1 MEPFGFFSVD
11 ALRAGWYLIWR
22 QLVRV
27 LPVGAGAVLIGIF
40 LMSRGLRRLG
50 GFLIGIGLIVAA
62 VWAAVLIP
70 RLTSQWSQAYYGF
83 PLTGGGS
90 LWWNVSWRTWVASF
104 VAAIVLTP
112 PQMVAASLKAAFPGS
127 ALGGLG
133 SLLSA
138 LLGLANIAVAL
149 LATGWAMS
157 RVALAQSG
165 NFFDTVPASMQDP
178 LGPTVSEPTLEPA
191 VITPVAAHPVAVRR
205 AGGRRGSRRG
215 GRAPRGGRADR
226 RAAAGGARRLAPLA
240 APPRRPP
247 WPPSAT
253 RESGSARSAASTRPS
268 SERSSAGTAASAAGE
283 NPGADAQLL
292 ESTVIRTGMTPSP
305 TAPRARA
312 AA

>member
-1 MEPFGFFSVD
+1 MEPFGFFSVE

-27 LPVGAGAVLIGIF
+27 LPVGAGSVLVGIF
-40 LMSRGLRRLG
+40 LMSRGLRGFG

-70 RLTSQWSQAYYGF
+70 RLTSQWSQSYYGF

-133 SLLSA
+133 ALLSA

-157 RVALAQSG
+157 RTALAQSG

-178 LGPTVSEPTLEPA
+178 LGPTVSEPTLEPS
-191 VITPVAAHPVAVRR
+191 VITPVAAQPVTVAAPVGAGAHAMAERLAMAEPIVAPQPASRVAVAEPMAAPQPAVRPAPVVAAVEGKR
-205 AGGRRGSRRG
+205 QCPKCSLYETELGKVIGWYCRICGWRESRR
-215 GRAPRGGRADR
+215 
-226 RAAAGGARRLAPLA
+226 
-240 APPRRPP
+240 
-247 WPPSAT
+247 
-253 RESGSARSAASTRPS
+253 
-268 SERSSAGTAASAAGE
+268 
-283 NPGADAQLL
+283 
-292 ESTVIRTGMTPSP
+292 
-305 TAPRARA
+305 
-312 AA
+312 

>member
-1 MEPFGFFSVD
+1 MEPFGFFSVE

-27 LPVGAGAVLIGIF
+27 LPVGAGSVLVGIF
-40 LMSRGLRRLG
+40 LMSHGLRPLG
-50 GFLIGIGLIVAA
+50 GFLVGIGLIVAA

-70 RLTSQWSQAYYGF
+70 RLTSQWSQSYYGF

-157 RVALAQSG
+157 RTALAQSG
-165 NFFDTVPASMQDP
+165 NFFDTVPASMKDP
-178 LGPTVSEPTLEPA
+178 LGPTVSEPTLEPP
-191 VITPVAAHPVAVRR
+191 VITPVAAPPVAVAAPVG
-205 AGGRRGSRRG
+205 AGAHSAMAAERLTMAEPIAAPQPAAGPAPVMAAVEGKRQCPKCSLYETELGKVIGWYCRICGWRESRR
-215 GRAPRGGRADR
+215 
-226 RAAAGGARRLAPLA
+226 
-240 APPRRPP
+240 
-247 WPPSAT
+247 
-253 RESGSARSAASTRPS
+253 
-268 SERSSAGTAASAAGE
+268 
-283 NPGADAQLL
+283 
-292 ESTVIRTGMTPSP
+292 
-305 TAPRARA
+305 
-312 AA
+312 